1 MKDQSPLP
9 SAVVVPIDVEPVKS
23 STLLFASAV
32 PVNVGVLSLLRL
44 SLLEL
49 PLSDAALK
57 SGLDGAAGGVASMVR
72 LSAGDAEDVLPAASV
87 AFAVML

>member
-1 MKDQSPLP
+1 MLLL
-9 SAVVVPIDVEPVKS
+9 SAVDVPSEVEPAKS

-32 PVNVGVLSLLRL
+32 PVKVGVVSLLRL

-49 PLSDAALK
+49 PLSDAVIR
-57 SGLDGAAGGVASMVR
+57 SGVDGVAVEVSIVR
-72 LSAGDAEDVLPAASV
+72 LSAEDAEDVLPASSV

>member
-1 MKDQSPLP
+1 MPLL
-9 SAVVVPIDVEPVKS
+9 SAVDVPIEVEPANS

-32 PVNVGVLSLLRL
+32 PLKVGVVSLVRL

-49 PLSDAALK
+49 PRSEAVIR
-57 SGLDGAAGGVASMVR
+57 SGVDGVAVEVSIVR
-72 LSAGDAEDVLPAASV
+72 LSAVDAEDVLPALSV

>member
-1 MKDQSPLP
+1 MPLLL
-9 SAVVVPIDVEPVKS
+9 AVVVPIEVDPANS

-32 PVNVGVLSLLRL
+32 PVNIGVVSLVRL

-49 PLSDAALK
+49 PLSVAALR
-57 SGLDGAAGGVASMVR
+57 SGADGAAGGAVSILM
-72 LSAGDAEDVLPAASV
+72 LSALDAEDVFPALSV